1 MTSVGFLGL
10 GIMGSRMAA
19 NLQRKGFAVTAWT
32 HTPGKADAWAAEHE
46 GATAAATPADAA
58 RDADIIISMVVDGA
72 QVESILLGEDG
83 AASGAEGRDGVLF
96 VDMSTIAPADA
107 RRIGETLADRGH
119 RFVDAPVTGSSPRAE
134 DGTLT
139 IMAGGDDEDVARA
152 RPAFEAMG
160 QTIVHVGALGHG
172 QVIKL
177 INNAVAAANA
187 ATLAQALVMGAGT
200 GIDLD
205 ALTQVLAA
213 GSGNS
218 TMVGLKAEPMRQH
231 DYAPLF
237 KTEHMLKD
245 VRLCLEEAQ
254 AAGVPFPAANAA
266 RDALVAAVGRG
277 FADQDFAAIVEA
289 YEGLAG
295 LRIGDV

>member
-19 NLQRKGFAVTAWT
+19 NLQKKGFEVTAWT
-32 HTPGKADAWAAEHE
+32 RTPGKAEAWAE
-46 GATAAATPADAA
+46 ATAGAKVAATPAEAA
-58 RDADIIISMVVDGA
+58 KDADIVITMVVDGD
-72 QVESILLGEDG
+72 QVDALLLGPDG
-83 AASGAEGRDGVLF
+83 AASTAKPGTLF

-107 RRIGETLADRGH
+107 RRIGEALNSRGGH
-119 RFVDAPVTGSSPRAE
+119 AFVDAPVTGSSPRAE

-139 IMAGGDDEDVARA
+139 IMAGGTAQDVERA
-152 RPAFEAMG
+152 MPALDAMG
-160 QTIVHVGALGHG
+160 TTIIHVGALGHG
-172 QVIKL
+172 QTIKL

-200 GIDLD
+200 GVDLA
-205 ALTQVLAA
+205 ALTRVLAA

-218 TMVGLKAEPMRQH
+218 TMVGLKAEPMRHH
-231 DYAPLF
+231 DYATLF

-254 AAGVPFPAANAA
+254 AAGVPFPAANQA

-277 FADQDFAAIVEA
+277 YSDQDFAAIVEA

-295 LRIGDV
+295 LRINDE